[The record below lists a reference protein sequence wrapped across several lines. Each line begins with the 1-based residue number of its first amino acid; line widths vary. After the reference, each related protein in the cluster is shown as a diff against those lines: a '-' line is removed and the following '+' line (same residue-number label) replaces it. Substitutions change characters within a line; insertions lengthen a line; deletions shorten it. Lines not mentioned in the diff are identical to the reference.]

1 MRGKPFEKGHKGFK
15 PKGAENK
22 VTQDARILFKQTLE
36 AQVPS
41 LLQAFEDVRAKNP
54 DRFLE
59 LFAKYAQYFIP
70 KQVDVTSKGEEV
82 KQVFKIGN
90 IEIEL

>member
-1 MRGKPFEKGHKGFK
+1 MPFEKGHKKATGR
-15 PKGAENK
+15 PEGATNK
-22 VTQDARILFKQTLE
+22 ITQDARELFKQTLE

-90 IEIEL
+90 TEIEL